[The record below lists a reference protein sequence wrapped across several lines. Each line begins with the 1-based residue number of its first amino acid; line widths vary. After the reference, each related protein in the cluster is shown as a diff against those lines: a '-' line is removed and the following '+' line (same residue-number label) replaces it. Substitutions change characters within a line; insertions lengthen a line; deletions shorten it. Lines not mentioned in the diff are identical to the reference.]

1 MQAIDLLNVEEK
13 VLITLFYFEE
23 KSIEEIGEVLKLSSG
38 NVKVKLHR
46 TRKKIYLLMN
56 GDE

>member
-1 MQAIDLLNVEEK
+1 V
-13 VLITLFYFEE
+13 
-23 KSIEEIGEVLKLSSG
+23 KLSSG

>member
-1 MQAIDLLNVEEK
+1 M
-13 VLITLFYFEE
+13 
-23 KSIEEIGEVLKLSSG
+23 EEISEILKLSSG

-56 GDE
+56 EERRYGNKNR

>member
-1 MQAIDLLNVEEK
+1 MNVEEK